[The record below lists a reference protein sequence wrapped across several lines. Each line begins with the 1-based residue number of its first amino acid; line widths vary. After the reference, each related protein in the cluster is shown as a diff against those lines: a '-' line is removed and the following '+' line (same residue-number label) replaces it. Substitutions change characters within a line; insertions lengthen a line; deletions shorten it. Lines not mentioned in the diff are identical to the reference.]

1 MPGSTLARMGDADAS
16 ACLVNCMPFGAW
28 LSSCKSRLARP
39 ERNGRF
45 LLRSSAWLT
54 RCKVDAAR
62 VQALHQCVH
71 VRGRGLASAHLLPL
85 IFIFPFSTALLFP
98 LSLAAAASTKSPTVT
113 TTRSASSPMVD
124 WRPTS
129 SSLGRPRWRSC
140 SRYYIPC
147 HLHRRL
153 PRHCRRRLSFLSP
166 QSPSPTARPPDPA
179 TMVALSS

>member
-1 MPGSTLARMGDADAS
+1 MGDADAS

-39 ERNGRF
+39 ERNGRV

-85 IFIFPFSTALLFP
+85 IFIFPFSIALLFP
-98 LSLAAAASTKSPTVT
+98 SLPCRCRHQIPCGHRSFGVFSGGGLAADLELPRPTPVEKLLPLLHPLPSPSRRCAAS
-113 TTRSASSPMVD
+113 
-124 WRPTS
+124 
-129 SSLGRPRWRSC
+129 LFC
-140 SRYYIPC
+140 
-147 HLHRRL
+147 
-153 PRHCRRRLSFLSP
+153 RHNCLL
-166 QSPSPTARPPDPA
+166 RPPGHQIR
-179 TMVALSS
+179 